1 MHLLPHIL
9 SLFVLLPISATAQYQ
24 FYNFT
29 TAATNLSSTCVAVL
43 NQAVTCDPAL
53 GWAGMGRFEDDATLS
68 AVCTSTC
75 ATSLATWLRRALGAG
90 TTRYVD
96 RTGNAL
102 LPAYFVESVLENY
115 NVLCLKNGD
124 QLCNSVLRVGFG
136 VDPDN
141 QSKTRDTGKEYKWVC
156 EEHVLMY
163 SFQYRR

>member
-1 MHLLPHIL
+1 MHLLFLI
-9 SLFVLLPISATAQYQ
+9 LPILVLPFSATAQYQ

-29 TAATNLSSTCVAVL
+29 TDATNLSSLCVAVL

-53 GWAGMGRFEDDATLS
+53 IWAGMGRFEDDATLS
-68 AVCTSTC
+68 AVCTSAC
-75 ATSLATWLRRALGAG
+75 ATSLATWLRRAVGAC

-96 RTGNAL
+96 TTGNAL
-102 LPAYFVESVLENY
+102 LPAYFVETVVENY

-141 QSKTRDTGKEYKWVC
+141 QSKTRDTGKWCKAECV
-156 EEHVLMY
+156 
-163 SFQYRR
+163 RRIC